1 MARMPTDNAAI
12 VQRFVD
18 EVINQGRYEVCDEI
32 VDEDFIELD
41 PFPGQRQGR
50 EGLKEVIAMMR
61 AAFPDINWVTEE
73 TISSGEKIVT
83 RFTWTGT
90 HRGDFLGIPATD
102 RQVTV
107 KGVVI
112 DRLVNL
118 RMTDSRI
125 LMDTFGLMMQLGVI
139 PPPA

>member
-1 MARMPTDNAAI
+1 MHTDNAAI

-32 VDEDFIELD
+32 VAEDFFELD
-41 PFPGQRQGR
+41 PLPGQRQGR

-61 AAFPDINWVTEE
+61 SAFPDMYWVNEE
-73 TISSGEKIVT
+73 SIASGDKVVT
-83 RFTWTGT
+83 RFLWTGT
-90 HRGDFLGIPATD
+90 HHGNFLGIPATG
-102 RQVTV
+102 RPVTV

-112 DRLVNL
+112 DRLVNG

-125 LMDTFGLMMQLGVI
+125 LMDTFGMMTQLGVI